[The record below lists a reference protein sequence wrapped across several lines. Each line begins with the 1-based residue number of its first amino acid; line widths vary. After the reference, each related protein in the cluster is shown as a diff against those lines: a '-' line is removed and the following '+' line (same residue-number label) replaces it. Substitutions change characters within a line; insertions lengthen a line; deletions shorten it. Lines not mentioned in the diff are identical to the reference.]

1 MAQVVTIAELGKSHP
16 PQQAPQHPLLSLDR
30 MAPEAVDGPPALR
43 KPGSE
48 KRIA

>member
-1 MAQVVTIAELGKSHP
+1 MPQIIAITELRQTAAAHQLP
-16 PQQAPQHPLLSLDR
+16 EHPLLRGNR
-30 MAPEAVDGPPALR
+30 MAPEAVDGPSALR